1 MTSTLVVLRED
12 ACLKTIGALAEQML
26 EVAVPGADVTLDIGS
41 AVNADLSL
49 VQLIEAT
56 RRHGAQ
62 VGATV
67 ALAAPA
73 GAPVQAVLRRAG
85 FLTDPTP
92 EDIAFWFHG
101 ELPQ

>member
-12 ACLKTIGALAEQML
+12 ACMKTIGLLAEQML
-26 EVAVPGADVTLDIGS
+26 NAAVPGADVQIDIAD

-73 GAPVQAVLRRAG
+73 GAPVQAVLQRAG
-85 FLTDPTP
+85 FLTDPSP
-92 EDIAFWFHG
+92 ADIAFWFHG